1 MGIEDRDYFQEDRKR
16 RLEKIEKNK
25 NKLNDLFAR
34 KTPENNKEKTKQKD
48 SENINEKP
56 KRFER
61 VSKSSEQQPPD
72 LDAVLRSWI
81 PSSKI
86 IPYGLVALITF
97 SITIYIV
104 SLWPTSLGWAY
115 KIALRFHYLLEALF
129 FF

>member
-16 RLEKIEKNK
+16 REEIEKNK
-25 NKLNDLFAR
+25 NKLNDLFSR
-34 KTPENNKEKTKQKD
+34 KTKQKKENEQSKD

-56 KRFER
+56 KVFEH
-61 VSKSSEQQPPD
+61 VSKSSKQQPPD

-104 SLWPTSLGWAY
+104 SVWPTSLGWAY